1 MAINSDNYEFAKTN
15 APQSVDS
22 YTPFSSKNWYQIPDI
37 NSGVYSTNSPSQI
50 QFDLTSIMSSSD
62 FVDASELVLTI
73 PVTMAAAICSST
85 GAVNAPN
92 VNVGGLSSLLTL
104 KPNFQSIIHQVE
116 LVASGKTLNDNQS
129 FISQFSGFRMLS
141 QMSTNDLKQWGPTL
155 GFGDTLD
162 SEKSVVWSP
171 VADKYTPQ
179 SGVGLCNNRAFLGP
193 VASGQGVENQSYIAA
208 TGNNTGAVNT
218 ALARRMGRLVDSNA
232 VSSAASTAGSWNK
245 IYGTGAG
252 VNGISIMTPTQL
264 GQESRPYFSQ
274 VGSYLYWTD
283 LAIIPLKYLIDSVDK
298 LGLVKKLDLQ
308 LRFYANVGS
317 LVVPFTVGASS
328 VTDLQYGAP
337 LQSTFTNNTCP
348 FSVNLLNA
356 TAAAGGL
363 PIGTAT
369 TGFIVA
375 GCYIKSCPTT
385 AIVIGSAPT
394 TVNLNAGPA
403 PAHFMPSCRVYY
415 PLISLPAAR
424 EEEYILANRAK
435 QVVYETFIF
444 NQYNVGS
451 GAVGGN
457 FSQLIQSGIRNPVAL
472 VLVPLIAGSTPATT
486 GGAAIG
492 FEQYAS
498 PFDMCGGGGGYAP
511 ISLTNLQV
519 QLGGKN
525 VLEGQSLYTPWEN
538 FLEQVGTA
546 ESLTSTDLGV
556 GGVGVFSEAWWSQN
570 RVYYVDL
577 SRGKDSDKAS
587 MRNLTV
593 SFTNNTNVNITLL
606 CYTVYLDKFTVDVM
620 TGQVTK

>member
-1 MAINSDNYEFAKTN
+1 MAINSDNYEFAKTS
-15 APQSVDS
+15 APQGVDM
-22 YTPFSSKNWYQIPDI
+22 YTPFSSKNWYNIPDI
-37 NSGVYSTNSPSQI
+37 NSGVYSTQGPSQV

-73 PVTMAAAICSST
+73 PITMSAAICSAT
-85 GAVNAPN
+85 GAVQAPTA
-92 VNVGGLSSLLTL
+92 NVGGLSSLLTL
-104 KPNFQSIIHQVE
+104 KPNFQSLVHQVE
-116 LVASGKTLNDNQS
+116 LVASGKTVNDNQS

-162 SEKSVVWSP
+162 SEKSVQWQP
-171 VADKYTPQ
+171 VAGAYNPQ

-193 VASGQGVENQSYIAA
+193 LASGQGVENQSYIAA
-208 TGNNTGAVNT
+208 TGNNTGAINT
-218 ALARRMGRLVDSNA
+218 ALARRMNRLVDSTA
-232 VSSAASTAGSWNK
+232 VTSAATSAGSWNK
-245 IYGTGAG
+245 IYGSGAG
-252 VNGISIMTPTQL
+252 ANGITIMTQTQIA
-264 GQESRPYFSQ
+264 QESRPYFSQ

-283 LAIIPLKYLIDSVDK
+283 LAVLPLKYLIDSVDK

-308 LRFYANVGS
+308 LRFYLNVGT
-317 LVVPFTVGASS
+317 LVVPFSVGVSS
-328 VTDLQYGAP
+328 VDNLQYNAP
-337 LQSTFTNNTCP
+337 VQNTFQNTCP
-348 FSVNLLNA
+348 FTVNFLNA

-375 GCYIKSCPTT
+375 GCHIKSPPNT

-415 PLISLPAAR
+415 PLIQLPAAR
-424 EEEYILANRAK
+424 EEEYILSNRAK

-451 GAVGGN
+451 GTVGGN
-457 FSQLIQSGIRNPVAL
+457 FSQLIQSGIRNPIAL
-472 VLVPLIAGSTPATT
+472 ILIPLIAGSTPATA

-492 FEQYAS
+492 FEQYQS
-498 PFDMCGGGGGYAP
+498 PFDVCAGGGGYAP
-511 ISLTNLQV
+511 VSLTNLQV

-538 FLEQVGTA
+538 FIEQVGTA

-577 SRGKDSDKAS
+577 ARGKESDKAS

-593 SFTNNTNVNITLL
+593 SFTNNSNVNLTLL
-606 CYTVYLDKFTVDVM
+606 CYTVYLDKFTVDVL